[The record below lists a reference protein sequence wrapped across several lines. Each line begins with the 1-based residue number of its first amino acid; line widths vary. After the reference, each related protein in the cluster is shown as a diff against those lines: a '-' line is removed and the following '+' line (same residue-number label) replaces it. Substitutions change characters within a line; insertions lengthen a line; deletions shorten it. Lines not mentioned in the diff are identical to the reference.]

1 MNKILVVDDNLA
13 IRMLYT
19 EELIE
24 EGYEVV
30 SHDGGKELMDV
41 LKRETPDLLVLDIK
55 LGKDSGLDLL
65 QNIRNTYDDL
75 PVILCTA
82 YPDFKY
88 DLKSIGADYYVL
100 KSSDLSDLKLKV
112 RLALD
117 GMRALDPPGL
127 PCNIEAVKKPP
138 AEQV

>member
-41 LKRETPDLLVLDIK
+41 IQRETPDLLLLDIK
-55 LGKDSGLDLL
+55 LGEDSGLDLL
-65 QNIRNTYDDL
+65 QHIRKTYDGL

-88 DLKSIGADYYVL
+88 DLKTIGADDCVL
-100 KSSDLSDLKLKV
+100 KSSDMSDLKLKV
-112 RLALD
+112 RLALEGMEAFGPQAD
-117 GMRALDPPGL
+117 GATSRG
-127 PCNIEAVKKPP
+127 
-138 AEQV
+138 